1 MNNLD
6 DDIGKRQSWS
16 PAEQDAEPVKITS
29 DTSFLEQFWNLLNF
43 GSAGVGKLKRKAIF
57 EDGTRCSWKCKGSD
71 QTGFRPK
78 VYEI

>member
-29 DTSFLEQFWNLLNF
+29 DTSFLEQFWTLLNF

-57 EDGTRCSWKCKGSD
+57 EDGTRCSWSEFAPRG
-71 QTGFRPK
+71 TGYKKP
-78 VYEI
+78 